1 MTRSTQNRKVG
12 YTKWVA
18 PHPSQGYI
26 PRTYTTIKKVNNLT
40 ETALWEQSLQT
51 TTVCVKLPISGSYT
65 TSDGRKG
72 FILDRMVSV
81 VFRLQKVKAQ
91 CDVEFI
97 KFVPA
102 LSEEHSLTLPPNRY
116 QDGKFYVTETGTGD
130 IMELVPEYSF
140 YTYWTSTR
148 IQSFL
153 LKVARG
159 GNRVLKPKGD
169 WLMWE
174 HCLTT
179 FNADPDLMDANA
191 LNFCLHF
198 MSYPLTTN
206 FPFIKEL
213 GRFNYGT

>member
-1 MTRSTQNRKVG
+1 MALSTQNRRVG

-26 PRTYTTIKKVNNLT
+26 PRTYETIKKVNCLT

-51 TTVCVKLPISGSYT
+51 TTVCVKLPISGIYT

-81 VFRLQKVKAQ
+81 VFLLQKVKAQ

-97 KFVPA
+97 EFVPA
-102 LSEEHSLTLPPNRY
+102 LSEEHSLTLPSNRY

-153 LKVARG
+153 LKAARG
-159 GNRVLKPKGD
+159 GNRVLKPKSD

-174 HCLTT
+174 YCLTT

>member
-1 MTRSTQNRKVG
+1 MTLCTQNRKVG

-26 PRTYTTIKKVNNLT
+26 PRTYTTVKKVNCLT
-40 ETALWEQSLQT
+40 ETALVEHLLQT
-51 TTVCVKLPISGSYT
+51 TPVCVRLPISGSYT
-65 TSDGRKG
+65 NSEGRKG
-72 FILDRMVSV
+72 FLFNRMVHV
-81 VFRLQKVKAQ
+81 VFRLQKVKAH

-130 IMELVPEYSF
+130 IVELVPEYSF
-140 YTYWTSTR
+140 YAYWTSTR

-153 LKVARG
+153 LKAARG
-159 GNRVLKPKGD
+159 GNRVLRPKGD

-174 HCLTT
+174 YCLTT
-179 FNADPDLMDANA
+179 FNADPDLMDAKA
-191 LNFCLHF
+191 LNFCLRF